1 MKLEVS
7 DYTKLLVRQVV
18 VISTISENGISNA
31 APFSL
36 NSPISFSPPLYGFSS
51 NPNHHTWKN
60 IQKTKE
66 FVVNVVGSNFGEL
79 MEVLE
84 SPYEYEV
91 SEIEKAGLTEEKA
104 EMVKPPRIAEANA
117 WIECR
122 LNDSVVLGNHV
133 WVVGEV
139 ICAGVKDDL
148 WSDKAVLDLNK
159 ANALCHMGGKFFA
172 SDSRIKE
179 YNRAQR
185 K

>member
-7 DYTKLLVRQVV
+7 DYPKLLVRQVV
-18 VISTISENGISNA
+18 VVSTISESGISNA
-31 APFSL
+31 APFSF

-60 IQKTKE
+60 IQKNGE
-66 FVVNVVGSNFGEL
+66 FVVNVVGSNFGGL

-84 SPYEYEV
+84 TPFDYEV

-117 WIECR
+117 WMECK
-122 LNDSVVLGNHV
+122 LNNSVILGDHV

-139 ICAGVKDDL
+139 VCTGVKDDL
-148 WSDKAVLDLNK
+148 WTDEAVLDLKK